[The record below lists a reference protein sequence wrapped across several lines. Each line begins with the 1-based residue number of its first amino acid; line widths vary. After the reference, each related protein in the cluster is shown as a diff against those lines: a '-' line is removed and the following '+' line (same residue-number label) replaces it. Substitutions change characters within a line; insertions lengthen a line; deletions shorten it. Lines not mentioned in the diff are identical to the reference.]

1 MKTDAS
7 RFDAPAPAGRRI
19 DLHLHSVRSDG
30 RLEPAEVVA
39 AAKAAGLAAIS
50 LTDHDTVAGIEE
62 ADAAASAVG
71 IAFVPGLELSAYEVD
86 RGSTHLLGY
95 FIDPEHSALLG
106 NLEEVRQSR
115 VERAAMMVEKL
126 NELGLSVSLEE
137 VMAEASP
144 DGLIARPHVA
154 RALVDGGW
162 VGSYGEAFSRF
173 IAAGRPAYVPTE
185 RVDPEE
191 GIRWI
196 HDAGGLAVLAH
207 GGKTHGAEAVRR
219 LAEAGL
225 DGLETLHPEHGR
237 VEVRRLRRLAAEL
250 GLLETGGSD
259 WHGPLDNRRGQLAT
273 QPVPFEWYER
283 LRDAAAAAQRTRSR
297 QAGR

>member
-1 MKTDAS
+1 MKQAAD
-7 RFDAPAPAGRRI
+7 RFDPPVDVDRRV
-19 DLHLHSVRSDG
+19 DLHLHSLRSDG

-39 AAKAAGLAAIS
+39 WAQEAGLAAIA

-62 ADAAASAVG
+62 AEEAAAALG
-71 IAFVPGLELSAYEVD
+71 MPFVPGLELSAYEAD

-95 FIDPEHSALLG
+95 FIDPGHSPLLG
-106 NLEEVRQSR
+106 FLEEVRQSR
-115 VERAAMMVEKL
+115 VERAAEMVEKL

-154 RALVDGGW
+154 RALVGGGW

-173 IAAGRPAYVPTE
+173 IAAGRPAYVPTQ
-185 RVDPEE
+185 RVEPEE
-191 GIRWI
+191 GIGWI

-207 GGKTHGAEAVRR
+207 GGKTHDAETIRR

-225 DGLETLHPEHGR
+225 DGVETLHPEHGT
-237 VEVRRLRRLAAEL
+237 VEVRKLRRLAAEL

-273 QPVPFEWYER
+273 QPVPFKWYER
-283 LRDAAAAAQRTRSR
+283 LRDAALAAQRSR
-297 QAGR
+297 